1 MKNLC
6 VAFLY
11 NVRHVYP
18 DANDPRSQLET
29 DFDDPETIENI
40 VRHLQEA
47 GYEVLPIEAN
57 EDAYLHLK
65 ENKSKIDIAL
75 NYSEG
80 IYGADREAQVPAML
94 EMLQIPYTGSAPL
107 TQALCLNKA
116 KAKEILLAHGIKT
129 APFQLFEKGDEP
141 LEPQITFPA
150 IVKPVSQGSSA
161 GIVDKSVVDNEAQ
174 MREQVK
180 WSIQTFHQ
188 GALVEPFLPGRE
200 FSVPMLG
207 NPPEIL
213 PIIEADHDH
222 LPTKYR
228 KIDSLEVK
236 WEFEEE
242 ADNNHLI
249 CPAKMDPLL
258 QKKVEDLCLQTWKA
272 LGLRDI
278 CRMDVRCDSQGE
290 PHLIEVNSPAGML
303 PPEVSQ
309 TSYLPLAARKKG
321 WEYQELI
328 RRILETALKRLGK
341 VS

>member
-1 MKNLC
+1 MKKTRL
-6 VAFLY
+6 AFLY

-40 VRHLQEA
+40 TRHLKEA
-47 GYEVLPIEAN
+47 GFSVLPIEAN
-57 EDAYLHLK
+57 ENAYETLK
-65 ENKSKIDIAL
+65 AHRSEIDLAL

-80 IYGADREAQVPAML
+80 IYGADREAQLPAML

-116 KAKEILLAHGIKT
+116 KAKEILQAHGIAT
-129 APFQLFEKGDEP
+129 APFQLFLTGDEP
-141 LEPQITFPA
+141 LESQITFPA

-161 GIVDKSVVDNEAQ
+161 GVVDKSVVENEAQ
-174 MREQVK
+174 MRTQARWCIE
-180 WSIQTFHQ
+180 TFHQ

-222 LPTKYR
+222 LPSKYN

-242 ADNNHLI
+242 ADNNHLV

-258 QKKVEDLCLQTWKA
+258 YKKVTDLCLKTWNA

-278 CRMDVRCDSQGE
+278 CRMDVRCDAQGE

-303 PPEVSQ
+303 PPEVSL
-309 TSYLPLAARKKG
+309 TSYLPLAARVKG
-321 WEYQELI
+321 WEYQELLRKI
-328 RRILETALKRLGK
+328 VSTAQARLEA
-341 VS
+341 